1 MSQWALSRHVARNFS
16 GQGRFLQI
24 WAKIPNTS
32 DRRNYM
38 QHTSFEKHFLSST
51 NNCNLQIHHKEN
63 PRRFQHF
70 FQEKKDVVSFFKS
83 FNSAFTFQRPSNNNK
98 GKSKCILFLKAF
110 VNNENVRGVSCH
122 PDLMGNCTCSHI
134 S

>member
-1 MSQWALSRHVARNFS
+1 MKLHATHFFRKTLS
-16 GQGRFLQI
+16 
-24 WAKIPNTS
+24 
-32 DRRNYM
+32 
-38 QHTSFEKHFLSST
+38 LSST

-83 FNSAFTFQRPSNNNK
+83 FNSAFTFQRPSNSNK

-134 S
+134 SWNYEPSKWFNSPFKVACGT